1 MEGRRA
7 KLHPLI
13 QIVNDKL
20 IQFEVLTDGPISD
33 DISDDISVRYLLEKK
48 RLGLTTKTG
57 LFALS
62 MAIHSSLF
70 LVKVNQMVERVL
82 L

>member
-33 DISDDISVRYLLEKK
+33 DIPDDIPVRYLPEEK
-48 RLGLTTKTG
+48 RLDLPTKTG
-57 LFALS
+57 LFALI

-70 LVKVNQMVERVL
+70 LIKVNQMVKRVVL
-82 L
+82 

>member
-1 MEGRRA
+1 M
-7 KLHPLI
+7 HPLI

-33 DISDDISVRYLLEKK
+33 DISDDIAVRYLLEKQ
-48 RLGLTTKTG
+48 RLGLATKTG
-57 LFALS
+57 FFALN

-70 LVKVNQMVERVL
+70 LIKVNQMVERVVL
-82 L
+82 LFPRL